1 MIDVDD
7 IERQLNAVT
16 SDRWTPAMRRV
27 FNNAPDWT
35 RALIARV
42 RELEAA
48 LATATRERDEASA
61 LLDAEAALEAR
72 LASDYDT
79 SFRAGL
85 LRECA
90 ARTRERG
97 TP

>member
-7 IERQLNAVT
+7 IERQLDAVT
-16 SDRWTPAMRRV
+16 PGRWNTAMRRV

-61 LLDAEAALEAR
+61 LLMLG
-72 LASDYDT
+72 
-79 SFRAGL
+79 RAIDGD
-85 LRECA
+85 
-90 ARTRERG
+90 G
-97 TP
+97 GNS